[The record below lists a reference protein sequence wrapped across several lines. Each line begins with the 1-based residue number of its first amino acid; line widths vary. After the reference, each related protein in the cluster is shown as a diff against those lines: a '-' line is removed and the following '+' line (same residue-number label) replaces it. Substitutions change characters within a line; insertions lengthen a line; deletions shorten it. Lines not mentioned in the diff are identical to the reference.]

1 MQKTLKERFA
11 PVGAFIKDFAG
22 KNYLMIGYIIAVVLL
37 ELTGIAVTAGKFYM
51 TEPWLYLTLIALVCF
66 VSFYLPGH
74 TSRYVL
80 FIAALV
86 GNFRSEEHTSELQ
99 SPS

>member
-51 TEPWLYLTLIALVCF
+51 TEP
-66 VSFYLPGH
+66 
-74 TSRYVL
+74 
-80 FIAALV
+80 
-86 GNFRSEEHTSELQ
+86 
-99 SPS
+99 